1 MFKRAIPF
9 KEFWESGSK
18 DLREIIFNIHD
29 MSIENWMKLYSYTS
43 QKNKIT
49 TCSIFILFY
58 SIPFYN
64 IEPFTITCA
73 AMGPT

>member
-43 QKNKIT
+43 QT
-49 TCSIFILFY
+49 TKSLHVQFSFY